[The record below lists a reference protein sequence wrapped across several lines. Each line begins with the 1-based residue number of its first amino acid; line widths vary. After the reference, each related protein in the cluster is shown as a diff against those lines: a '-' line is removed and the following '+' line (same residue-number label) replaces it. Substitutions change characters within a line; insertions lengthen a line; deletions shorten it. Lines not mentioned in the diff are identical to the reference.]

1 MKKFSLAVLFAFT
14 VTQIV
19 VAEESAFDLEKAM
32 GPETY
37 ERAGISKLSSDERAA
52 LSEFVRTYVAGK
64 QKDAAAVAAAEAVD
78 RAVKERKVQAPQVIE
93 SSIVGTFKGYGP
105 KTFFHLANGEVWKP
119 TNDYIETYPPIEN
132 PKVVI
137 YRNDM
142 FGYKMVIQ
150 GGGTVRVKRVQQ

>member
-1 MKKFSLAVLFAFT
+1 MKKLSFAILLAVSVAQLAL
-14 VTQIV
+14 
-19 VAEESAFDLEKAM
+19 AEESAFDLEKAM
-32 GPETY
+32 GPATY

-78 RAVKERKVQAPQVIE
+78 RAVKEKKVQAPQVIE
-93 SSIVGTFKGYGP
+93 SNIVGTFKGYGP
-105 KTFFHLANGEVWKP
+105 RTFFHLANGEVWKP
-119 TNDYIETYPPIEN
+119 TNDYIETYAPIES

-150 GGGTVRVKRVQQ
+150 GGGTVRVKRVQ

>member
-1 MKKFSLAVLFAFT
+1 MKKLSLAILLAVSVAQ
-14 VTQIV
+14 VAW
-19 VAEESAFDLEKAM
+19 AEESAFNLEKAM
-32 GPETY
+32 GAETY

-78 RAVKERKVQAPQVIE
+78 RAVKERKVEAPQVIE
-93 SSIVGTFKGYGP
+93 SNIVGTFKGYGP
-105 KTFFHLANGEVWKP
+105 RTFFHLANGEVWKP
-119 TNDYIETYPPIEN
+119 TNDYIETYSPIEN